1 LFFCGTPTLTLGL
14 ENLGLKTLRAPEF
27 LVTLLMMMVMIG
39 DVQEEKHNQKA
50 AEAAKVDLFA
60 QIPPIEK
67 MDPALTSLVL
77 CE

>member
-1 LFFCGTPTLTLGL
+1 MMMM
-14 ENLGLKTLRAPEF
+14 
-27 LVTLLMMMVMIG
+27 LLLMMVMIG

-50 AEAAKVDLFA
+50 AEATKVDLFA

-67 MDPALTSLVL
+67 MDQALTSLIL